1 VQAAGVVVSVS
12 SAQDEIAVIR
22 CLLQNH
28 ADLFDTQQ
36 QQQSLVAADDDHG
49 SREPSVTET
58 DADIV
63 ASSAAEPR
71 VVEHVRPHTL
81 SHFILH

>member
-1 VQAAGVVVSVS
+1 VQAAGVGVSVS

-22 CLLQNH
+22 CLLQHH

-36 QQQSLVAADDDHG
+36 QQQSLVAADDDDG
-49 SREPSVTET
+49 GREPSVAET

-63 ASSAAEPR
+63 ASRAAEPR
-71 VVEHVRPHTL
+71 IIEHVRPLTL